1 MISLSIS
8 SQIFPAV
15 FPYFYDFMIIAC
27 AAITFLKKNLRIRYL
42 ILVFSIFFLQLVI
55 IFSHL
60 IKYSNS
66 GIYIPILI
74 FSDLRPFI
82 IVAFLFSLPKIK
94 DVKKTI
100 IFITYFI
107 IIANF
112 MINLVAFIDQN
123 TYSNFILKF
132 FGSSYSVGSLNDV
145 YGHPTSVSYVASLQD
160 RFCGFFLQPVNAGM
174 VNAFLLLYLFVLKKN
189 MLIGFFPFVILF
201 LMTVFNGYS
210 SLSSAFIL
218 SFLLWF
224 AYFIP
229 IHKYFFFY
237 GVLGVSMLTFIISII
252 DVDTLIFLLD
262 LYVTSGRYGDDSH
275 IVNLFRSIELN
286 LSDYLFGFNLEIKGF
301 YGKGLGDS
309 GLFIKFINGGLI
321 YLFIYYY
328 FIYRIYKI
336 FIVKT
341 PDKSLTSATFLYML
355 LLESGTN
362 GFSLPQVSI
371 IIYGLLFLFNIQFSD
386 VNSANSDIQK
396 KQRAVS
402 IS

>member
-1 MISLSIS
+1 
-8 SQIFPAV
+8 
-15 FPYFYDFMIIAC
+15 MIIAC

-201 LMTVFNGYS
+201 LMTLFNGYS

-237 GVLGVSMLTFIISII
+237 AVLGVSILTFIFSII

-275 IVNLFRSIELN
+275 IVNLFRSIDLN
-286 LSDYLFGFNLEIKGF
+286 LIDYLFGFNLEIKGF

-309 GLFIKFINGGLI
+309 GLFIKFIN
-321 YLFIYYY
+321 
-328 FIYRIYKI
+328 
-336 FIVKT
+336 
-341 PDKSLTSATFLYML
+341 
-355 LLESGTN
+355 
-362 GFSLPQVSI
+362 
-371 IIYGLLFLFNIQFSD
+371 
-386 VNSANSDIQK
+386 
-396 KQRAVS
+396 
-402 IS
+402 

>member
-201 LMTVFNGYS
+201 LMTLFNGYS

-237 GVLGVSMLTFIISII
+237 AVLGVSILTFIFSII

-275 IVNLFRSIELN
+275 IVNLFRSIDLN
-286 LSDYLFGFNLEIKGF
+286 LIDYLFGFNLEIKGF

-321 YLFIYYY
+321 YVSMYYY
-328 FIYRIYKI
+328 FIYKIYKI
-336 FIVKT
+336 FIINT
-341 PDKSLTSATFLYML
+341 PDKSLVSATFLYML

>member
-8 SQIFPAV
+8 SQIFPAI

-27 AAITFLKKNLRIRYL
+27 AAITFIKKNLRIRYL
-42 ILVFSIFFLQLVI
+42 LLVFSIFFLQLVI

-60 IKYSNS
+60 IKYSNL
-66 GIYIPILI
+66 GIYIPLLI

-100 IFITYFI
+100 IFIIYFI

-112 MINLVAFIDQN
+112 IINLVAFIDQN

-132 FGSSYSVGSLNDV
+132 FGSSYSVGSYYDV
-145 YGHPTSVSYVASLQD
+145 YGHPATVSYVASLQD

-189 MLIGFFPFVILF
+189 MLIGFYPFVVLF

-237 GVLGVSMLTFIISII
+237 VVLGVSILTFIFSII
-252 DVDTLIFLLD
+252 DIDTLIFLLD

-275 IVNLFRSIELN
+275 IVNLFRSIDLN

-321 YLFIYYY
+321 YFFIYYY
-328 FIYRIYKI
+328 FVYKIYKI
-336 FIVKT
+336 FIIKT
-341 PDKSLTSATFLYML
+341 PDKSLISATFFYMF

-371 IIYGLLFLFNIQFSD
+371 IIYGLLFLFNIQFLD
-386 VNSANSDIQK
+386 ANSADSDLQK

-402 IS
+402 VS